1 MEYNTGGEDERHLSI
16 VFGSIN
22 GCKRATGCYSIISI
36 PERLRA
42 IYPPEKEALGVVALE
57 IESE

>member
-1 MEYNTGGEDERHLSI
+1 LAHED
-16 VFGSIN
+16 
-22 GCKRATGCYSIISI
+22 ATAIAPDILPSQLL
-36 PERLRA
+36 ERLRA

>member
-1 MEYNTGGEDERHLSI
+1 MIS
-16 VFGSIN
+16 
-22 GCKRATGCYSIISI
+22 SI

-42 IYPPEKEALGVVALE
+42 ICMPEKEALGVVVLE

>member
-1 MEYNTGGEDERHLSI
+1 M
-16 VFGSIN
+16 
-22 GCKRATGCYSIISI
+22 ISI

-42 IYPPEKEALGVVALE
+42 IYPLEKEALGVVALE